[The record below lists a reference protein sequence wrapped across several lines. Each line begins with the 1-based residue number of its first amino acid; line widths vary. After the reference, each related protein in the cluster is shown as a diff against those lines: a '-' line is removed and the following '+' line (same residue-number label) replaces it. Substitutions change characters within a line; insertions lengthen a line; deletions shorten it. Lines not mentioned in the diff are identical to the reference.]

1 MAIGTSEVAAVLQ
14 AWANS
19 FVEDVPA
26 IHKDGQYL
34 IEYDTLINHI
44 NNLDYDD
51 LVNVLLEVEAN
62 YFV

>member
-1 MAIGTSEVAAVLQ
+1 MGTNEISAVLQ
-14 AWANS
+14 TWANS

-34 IEYDTLINHI
+34 IEYDTLVSHI
-44 NNLDYDD
+44 NNLTYED